1 MNTQE
6 KMVKKR
12 ILFLPFLLLIGLVVI
27 ALLVIDSTNS
37 EKKVENNPIFIAQ
50 PKDLLTPKDIL
61 FDNLNTISGDQRH
74 LAFVTAED
82 FGMKAD
88 KIWLTNSDGSS
99 PTIVAKA
106 DDLKYVSNPIF
117 SPDSKTLAYL
127 RIYPFQIWVY
137 NVETGLGKKVEPDD
151 KRLEKFLN
159 PSLGY
164 GGETYFKWVGNNNI
178 EFENNLTSPAE
189 RYSID
194 INTRDIRK
202 TGSSVVVDAGITD
215 VPLMSQRDETWGND
229 QLGACTDETIHT
241 AGCAVSAMSML
252 LKSYGFDTD
261 PQKLNNFL
269 RENNNQGYVDDCNIK
284 WYIIPNYFKGIRL
297 VGAFFNE
304 KTFTRLDKELARGNP
319 VIIGFNKVPFTSLQH
334 WVVVTKK
341 VGDTYY
347 INDPW
352 SLDGKQETL
361 DDFGG
366 TFDHLIVFEK
376 TS

>member
-1 MNTQE
+1 
-6 KMVKKR
+6 MVKKR
-12 ILFLPFLLLIGLVVI
+12 ILFLPFILLIGLVII
-27 ALLVIDSTNS
+27 ALILITSSRNISSD
-37 EKKVENNPIFIAQ
+37 PIFIAQ
-50 PKDLLTPKDIL
+50 PKDLVSSNEIL
-61 FDNLNTISGDQRH
+61 FENLNTISGDQRY

-82 FGMKAD
+82 YGMKSD
-88 KIWLTNSDGSS
+88 KIWLTNADGSS
-99 PTIVAKA
+99 PRIVAKA
-106 DDLKYVSNPIF
+106 DNLKYVSNPIF
-117 SPDSKTLAYL
+117 SPDSKKLAYL
-127 RIYPFQIWVY
+127 RIYPFQIWIY
-137 NVETGLGKKVEPDD
+137 DLQSGTNKKVEPDD

-189 RYSID
+189 KYSID

-202 TGSSVVVDAGITD
+202 TGSSVVVDAGITN
-215 VPLMSQRDETWGND
+215 VPLMSQRDDLWGKD
-229 QLGACTDETIHT
+229 QLGNCSDQTIHS
-241 AGCAVSAMSML
+241 AGCAVSAMAML
-252 LKSYGFDTD
+252 LKSYGFDTN
-261 PQKLNNFL
+261 PQKLNTFL
-269 RENNNQGYVDDCNIK
+269 RENDNQGYVDDCDIK

-304 KTFTRLDKELARGNP
+304 KTFTRLDQELERGNP
-319 VIIGFNKVPFTSLQH
+319 VIVGFNKVEFTNLQH

-352 SLDGKQETL
+352 SLDGQQKTL

-366 TFDHLIVFEK
+366 TFDHLIVYEK
-376 TS
+376 ES

>member
-12 ILFLPFLLLIGLVVI
+12 ILFLPFILLIGLVVI
-27 ALLVIDSTNS
+27 ALQVINTSNS
-37 EKKVENNPIFIAQ
+37 QKQVDDNPIFIAQ
-50 PKDLLTPKDIL
+50 PKDLLTSKDIL
-61 FDNLNTISGDQRH
+61 FEQLNTISGNQKY
-74 LAFVTAED
+74 LSFVTAED
-82 FGMKAD
+82 YGMKNN
-88 KIWLTNSDGSS
+88 KVWLTKSDGSS

-106 DDLKYVSNPIF
+106 DDLKYVSDPIF
-117 SPDSKTLAYL
+117 SPDSKILAYL
-127 RIYPFQIWVY
+127 RIYPFQIWTY
-137 NVETGLGKKVEPDD
+137 NLETRVSKKVEPDD

-164 GGETYFKWVGNNNI
+164 GGETYLKWIGNSDI
-178 EFENNLTSPAE
+178 EFENNLTFPAE
-189 RYSID
+189 RYT
-194 INTRDIRK
+194 INIYTRDIK
-202 TGSSVVVDAGITD
+202 KSGSGTVVDAGITN
-215 VPLMSQRDETWGND
+215 VPSMSQRDEKWGND
-229 QLGACTDETIHT
+229 QLGGCENETIHS
-241 AGCAVSAMSML
+241 AGCAVSAVSML
-252 LKSYGFDTD
+252 LKAYGYETD

-284 WYIIPNYFKGIRL
+284 WYIIPNYAKNIRM
-297 VGAFFNE
+297 VGAYFNE
-304 KTFTRLDKELARGNP
+304 KTFERLDKELARGNP

-352 SLDGKQETL
+352 SLDGVQKTL

-366 TFDHLIVFEK
+366 TFDHLIVYEK
-376 TS
+376 TT